1 MLIRKATINDIDE
14 IHSMETLFVKPYTKE
29 QVRYEIE
36 ENPTSNILL
45 AVKDDDP
52 KFVCGF
58 IDFWI
63 TFDSATICQI
73 AVKKEYQNQGIAS
86 MLLNESYMILK
97 ANDVLFYTLEVRE
110 HNTSAVNLYLKHGFT
125 KVTIKEQYYTN
136 GENAI
141 YMMKGLN

>member
-1 MLIRKATINDIDE
+1 MLIRKATLDDIDE
-14 IHSMETLFVKPYTKE
+14 ICLMESLFVKPYTKQ
-29 QVRYEIE
+29 QVKYEIV

-45 AVKDDDP
+45 AVSDENP
-52 KFVCGF
+52 KLIYGF

-73 AVKKEYQNQGIAS
+73 AVKKEYQNQGVAS

-110 HNTSAVNLYLKHGFT
+110 HNTNAINLYLKHGFT
-125 KVTIKEQYYTN
+125 KVTTKEQYYAN

-141 YMMKGLN
+141 YMLKGLN

>member
-1 MLIRKATINDIDE
+1 MLIRKATIDDIDE
-14 IHSMETLFVKPYTKE
+14 ILLMETLFVKPYTRE

-36 ENPTSNILL
+36 ENPTSNILV
-45 AVKDDDP
+45 AVKNDDL

-73 AVKKEYQNQGIAS
+73 AVKKEFQNQGIAS

-110 HNTSAVNLYLKHGFT
+110 HNTNAVNLYLKHGFT
-125 KVTIKEQYYTN
+125 KVTIKEQYYAN

>member
-1 MLIRKATINDIDE
+1 MLIRKATIDDIDE
-14 IHSMETLFVKPYTKE
+14 ILLMETLFVKPYTRE

-36 ENPTSNILL
+36 ENPTSNILV
-45 AVKDDDP
+45 AVKDDDL

-73 AVKKEYQNQGIAS
+73 AVKKEFQNQGIAS

-110 HNTSAVNLYLKHGFT
+110 HNTNAVNLYLKHGFT
-125 KVTIKEQYYTN
+125 KVTIKEQYYAN

>member
-1 MLIRKATINDIDE
+1 MLIRKANIDDIDE
-14 IHSMETLFVKPYTKE
+14 IHSMETLFVKPYTRE

-45 AVKDDDP
+45 AVKEDNP
-52 KFVCGF
+52 KSVYGF

-73 AVKKEYQNQGIAS
+73 AVKKEYQNKGIAS
-86 MLLNESYMILK
+86 MLLNESYVILK

-110 HNTSAVNLYLKHGFT
+110 HNTSAINLYLKHGFT
-125 KVTIKEQYYTN
+125 KVTIKEQYYAN